1 MEKPLLSALSL
12 YLSSDKSLDTIAQ
25 ETGEPVEDVK
35 RIAKRDKWAELRKAA
50 NQRARQM
57 VAKDSTGDKI
67 AAIRSLQAAER
78 RTINKRLKTLESAL
92 DALDPLAER
101 EIDRLTV
108 SKLKTYAETLA
119 IFQRMLYRS
128 YGIEDKGRQDDGDGI
143 FSAVKP
149 GSVVTRYRI
158 DRVVVGDENTPPR
171 QGNDTPPPDPHLTP
185 TDITHIEKA
194 EPCDPHESIAEV
206 VVEDKP
212 VQRRRG
218 KLSGYEL
225 TGVFDNIQK
234 EARDEEGRK
243 EGGEGAEGEGR
254 EPDGRAEE
262 DAGDAP
268 SDVGDAGLD
277 VVSGKEAGLDDE
289 EGEGAGMVAC
299 AGDTVGAAEE
309 DGEALEGGAAD
320 SGVPGPEHHGG
331 HTGDEP

>member
-12 YLSSDKSLDTIAQ
+12 YLSSDKSLDTIAT
-25 ETGEPVEDVK
+25 ETGESVEDIK
-35 RIAKRDKWAELRKAA
+35 RVAKRDKWADLRKAA

-57 VAKDSTGDKI
+57 VVKDSVGDKI
-67 AAIRSLQAAER
+67 AAIRTLQAAER
-78 RTINKRLKTLESAL
+78 RTLNKRIKTLESAL
-92 DALDPLAER
+92 DALDPTADK

-128 YGIEDKGRQDDGDGI
+128 YGIEDKAGNSDGDGI

-171 QGNDTPPPDPHLTP
+171 QGNDTPPPGPHLTP
-185 TDITHIEKA
+185 TDITHIKKP
-194 EPCDPHESIAEV
+194 EPFSANESIAE

-234 EARDEEGRK
+234 EARDEEGRE
-243 EGGEGAEGEGR
+243 EGGKRAEGEGR

-268 SDVGDAGLD
+268 SDVGDEGMD
-277 VVSGKEAGLDDE
+277 VVSGE
-289 EGEGAGMVAC
+289 
-299 AGDTVGAAEE
+299 
-309 DGEALEGGAAD
+309 
-320 SGVPGPEHHGG
+320 
-331 HTGDEP
+331 